1 MLHDGESSSMLSVVS
16 FFLGTPLPKPVMIA
30 QSEWSILRDQHLP
43 EQTGSAVSTGEK
55 SVLIGHV

>member
-1 MLHDGESSSMLSVVS
+1 MLSVVS